1 MYMKTYMYT
10 YVSYTCYCLFY
21 EVIGLPPSFPSSL
34 LLEGYYYSGG
44 SIPGPLNET
53 FVQQDYH
60 FVSDDVAR
68 EVLAE
73 PSTQA
78 ALSSELGYD
87 LEYSV
92 DGATQQ
98 APGTSQYI
106 AFITRC

>member
-1 MYMKTYMYT
+1 MGI
-10 YVSYTCYCLFY
+10 FN
-21 EVIGLPPSFPSSL
+21 IARDLPSSFPSSL

-53 FVQQDYH
+53 FLQQDYH

-78 ALSSELGYD
+78 ALSSELGYV
-87 LEYSV
+87 LQYSV
-92 DGATQQ
+92 NGTTQQ
-98 APGTSQYI
+98 PGPGTNH
-106 AFITRC
+106 ALFV